1 MPMGSSSLQWDL
13 RVPWGSKIAWNV
25 QLWQGDGTEPYALS
39 PTFEY
44 VVKANV
50 TDSSPVIRLRS
61 DVPASPVPTNGGL
74 VSTSVSVNLNVL
86 TITLAPPATSALVP
100 PLVYYHALWMNYGDS
115 SNAQNLFWG
124 QFFLDTS
131 IQP

>member
-13 RVPWGSKIAWNV
+13 RVPWGSKMSWNV

-50 TDSSPVIRLRS
+50 TDSSPLIRLRS
-61 DVPASPVPTNGGL
+61 DVPASPVPSGAGL
-74 VSTSVSVNLNVL
+74 LSTAVSLSLNQL
-86 TITLAPPATSALVP
+86 TIALYPPATSALVP
-100 PLVYYHALWMNYGDS
+100 PVTYWHALWMNYGDPV
-115 SNAQNLFWG
+115 NAQNLFWG